1 MWQPKDLAAWDSV
14 NHSGTE
20 GGENEYSGQ
29 ETVDFGQRE
38 ATMTRQEHNS
48 GGLEW
53 LDLRRLS
60 EYAAVGERTLRSWI
74 RLEVNPLP
82 AVQVRGKILVRKSDF
97 DRWLERHAIK
107 QVDLGSIVEE
117 MVEAVTDGR

>member
-1 MWQPKDLAAWDSV
+1 
-14 NHSGTE
+14 
-20 GGENEYSGQ
+20 
-29 ETVDFGQRE
+29 
-38 ATMTRQEHNS
+38 MTRQEHNS

-53 LDLRRLS
+53 LDLRRLR

-74 RLEVNPLP
+74 HLEVNPLP